1 MESRGSGSVLSARDV
16 TFRVPGVAAPLV
28 DSVSI
33 DVFPS
38 DFICIVGPNGAGK
51 STLLS
56 LLAGA
61 LPASD
66 GQILLLGRNLREWE
80 RPRIASHVSLLSQFA
95 PPVFEYSVREVVAM
109 GRAPHQDA
117 WLRMRPEDERAV
129 DAALARWELEALASR
144 AVATLSGGEQKRVAL
159 ARIFAQS
166 TQVMLLDEPGSSLD
180 LRQTISLHEHI
191 ASEVRTREVACVAV
205 THDLSIAARFATRIV
220 LFGRGAIQA
229 QGTADEVLTEARVR
243 EVFGAEVALGTH
255 QGMRW
260 LVPIRT
266 A

>member
-16 TFRVPGVAAPLV
+16 TFRVAGVDSPLV
-28 DSVSI
+28 RNVSL
-33 DVFPS
+33 DVFPG
-38 DFICIVGPNGAGK
+38 DFVCIVGPNGAGK

-56 LLAGA
+56 LLGGA
-61 LPASD
+61 MPTSG

-95 PPVFEYSVREVVAM
+95 PPVFEYTVREVVAM

-129 DAALARWELEALASR
+129 DEALARWELEALASR

-159 ARIFAQS
+159 ARIFAQA
-166 TQVMLLDEPGSSLD
+166 TEVMLLDEPGSSLD

-191 ASEVRTREVACVAV
+191 ASEVRAREVACVAV
-205 THDLSIAARFATRIV
+205 THDLAIAARFATRIV
-220 LFGRGAIQA
+220 LFAQGTIQA
-229 QGTADEVLTEARVR
+229 EGTADEVLTEARVR

-260 LVPIRT
+260 FVPIRT